1 MDELKNLVIQ
11 SLETNGVLGQ
21 VRAQLRSCVFKTID
35 NQDQVESRKSS
46 FHFENP
52 KAKALRESKQ
62 GTLMA
67 ELIQEFM
74 EFYRLDYSL
83 AVFKPETNLKS
94 AKVDKAKLATE
105 AGIPDNQKEPLLL
118 QLLNMI

>member
-1 MDELKNLVIQ
+1 
-11 SLETNGVLGQ
+11 
-21 VRAQLRSCVFKTID
+21 
-35 NQDQVESRKSS
+35 
-46 FHFENP
+46 
-52 KAKALRESKQ
+52 
-62 GTLMA
+62 MA

>member
-1 MDELKNLVIQ
+1 M
-11 SLETNGVLGQ
+11 
-21 VRAQLRSCVFKTID
+21 
-35 NQDQVESRKSS
+35 ESGKSS

-52 KAKALRESKQ
+52 KAKNLRQSQQ

-83 AVFKPETNLKS
+83 AVFKPEVNLKG
-94 AKVDKAKLATE
+94 AKANRTELASKT
-105 AGIPDNQKEPLLL
+105 GISDNQKEPLLL
-118 QLLNMI
+118 QLLSAFTSGAVN